1 MSFFDR
7 YTKVEFRIIDTD
19 GVVLASAGDS
29 IEVEEPKDYEG
40 TNLILTRITNQE
52 NVPRHGFNFSY
63 GDPETPYIFIKAA
76 GYQLIQDLYEAKGND
91 AQAEYQ
97 FLATDVRD
105 NSIKADI
112 RYYLDFNTYERSWVS
127 GEPRIQLTVIN
138 ESISYK
144 IKSRY
149 ETVVNLLASK
159 DMDGNS
165 ITPLVMDENYWHAK
179 VILKESLYTGLC
191 GKITSGSLSG
201 LTNPTFSGAENEIF
215 VVGFPND
222 KIKDDIPSINY
233 NGEPVYFAD
242 YPVDGFFHFSAPDE
256 GKYNISLRLFPQLQI
271 GFDGGQVTG
280 VTNDAVLRAYYMV
293 GEQTLNDATLLAEWT
308 DAGGSSKTVFNVKP
322 DNTYVDSLQLKLKK
336 GDNFYLFYQYEQVE
350 NNLGG
355 NPRPRDFNF
364 FHPSTDNEIEVV
376 ALTRPQTTLVRSID
390 IYDFINRTLEIISGQ
405 QNILVSDFYNTE
417 CGSQRWLTNGY
428 QVRQYEADERPPES
442 SMEDL
447 IDTLY
452 MIDGIGW
459 GYEKIGGEVKVRM
472 EKSDYFYNDA
482 EILKIDSVFSYKEEI
497 ADELIINQLIF
508 QFQDYIEEELNTLDS
523 FTTKAEYLTPIFTNF
538 LKMEVFCEYIA
549 DAYSIEYTRRQQF
562 NESPTDS
569 WKYDNNIFIVDWVEI
584 TGLKGGTS
592 APNRLNYLGTATISN
607 DSIVTIPMIIPELV
621 DLTLISWTP
630 IGGSLT
636 EYTVNDVSFD
646 EVDGTT
652 IITVDEATT
661 QQSGATEFIFGGGF
675 SFKRPESDQAFE
687 TVNNLI
693 SPSTTYNLR
702 MSMKRILMKHA
713 KWINSGLNYKEA
725 TDVVQNTFYDRNK
738 TLETQ
743 FRSDVTCVGGD
754 LNKIL
759 LKENE
764 DLALSDYQNFAR
776 YFIPLRIIYEGELS
790 FEENDYIRKALNGQS
805 PDNNNYGY
813 LSIKNEEGTYTKVYP
828 NEHIFKPISG
838 KIEGN
843 GYKKY
848 DTP

>member
-105 NSIKADI
+105 NSVKADI

-159 DMDGNS
+159 DMDGNA

-179 VILKESLYTGLC
+179 VIEKLASLETGNQ
-191 GKITSGSLSG
+191 ITFAEGEETTHVSG
-201 LTNPTFSGAENEIF
+201 
-215 VVGFPND
+215 
-222 KIKDDIPSINY
+222 
-233 NGEPVYFAD
+233 
-242 YPVDGFFHFSAPDE
+242 
-256 GKYNISLRLFPQLQI
+256 
-271 GFDGGQVTG
+271 
-280 VTNDAVLRAYYMV
+280 NDAEVFFVKLPHEV
-293 GEQTLNDATLLAEWT
+293 TLNDFPIQSYNGNAVFADDEG
-308 DAGGSSKTVFNVKP
+308 GGSGFEGFFVFDAP
-322 DNTYVDSLQLKLKK
+322 DDGEYKIEYDLAVFVLFTEAPAPASTNARLSLEYKVGETGTPVELHSDNNPTINAILPSGSTQEWGESQTGDWVGNFEINLKK
-336 GDNFYLFYQYEQVE
+336 GDNVYIFYRITVDGDISREYKSFQKIRNTFV
-350 NNLGG
+350 NV
-355 NPRPRDFNF
+355 
-364 FHPSTDNEIEVV
+364 T
-376 ALTRPQTTLVRSID
+376 ALTQPQTTIVRSID
-390 IYDFINRTLEIISGQ
+390 IFEFINRTLEIISGQ
-405 QNILVSDFYNTE
+405 SNILVSDFYETN
-417 CGSQRWLTNGY
+417 CGSKRWLTNGY
-428 QVRQYEADERPPES
+428 QIRQYEADDRPPES

-447 IDTLY
+447 VDTLF
-452 MIDGIGW
+452 MIDSIGW
-459 GYEKIGGEVKVRM
+459 GYEKIGGEVKLRM
-472 EKSDYFYNDA
+472 EQSDYFYNDA
-482 EILKIDSVFSYKEEI
+482 EILKIDNVFSYKEEI

-538 LKMEVFCEYIA
+538 LKLEIFSEYIA

-562 NESPTDS
+562 NDSPTDS

-584 TGLKGGTS
+584 TGLNGTS
-592 APNRLNYLGTATISN
+592 IPNRLSYNASTFELTTASFSN
-607 DSIVTIPMIIPELV
+607 DGVVTIPLVIPELTGLGSFSSSSGLNPGPFTV
-621 DLTLISWTP
+621 D
-630 IGGSLT
+630 
-636 EYTVNDVSFD
+636 TVTFD
-646 EVDGTT
+646 EVNGRT
-652 IITVDEATT
+652 IINVNEATST
-661 QQSGATEFIFGGGF
+661 TSGLFEFTFLGGF
-675 SFKRPESDQAFE
+675 SFKRPESNQAFE

-693 SPSTTYNLR
+693 SPTTTYNLR

-725 TDVVQNTFYDRNK
+725 TEVIQNTFYDRNK

-743 FRSDVTCVGGD
+743 FRSGATCLGGD
-754 LNKIL
+754 LNRIL
-759 LKENE
+759 LQEND
-764 DLALSDYQNFAR
+764 DLSLSDYQNFAR
-776 YFIPLRIIYEGELS
+776 YFVPLRIIYEGELS

-805 PDNNNYGY
+805 VDSNNYGY

-843 GYKKY
+843 GYKKFE
-848 DTP
+848 